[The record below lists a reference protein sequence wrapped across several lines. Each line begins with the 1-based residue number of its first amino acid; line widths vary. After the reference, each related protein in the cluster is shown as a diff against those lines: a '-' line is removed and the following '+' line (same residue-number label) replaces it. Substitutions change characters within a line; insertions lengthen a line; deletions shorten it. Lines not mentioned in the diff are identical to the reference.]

1 MVIEKDF
8 VEEVAQAVLPSPVAL
23 PVVFPEAFDQETK
36 PTCQH
41 HWVIETANGPI
52 SWGECQ
58 VCHEVKEFQNS
69 ISDADIGY

>member
-8 VEEVAQAVLPSPVAL
+8 MEVVAQAVLPSPTVL
-23 PVVFPEAFDQETK
+23 PVVLDEEVK
-36 PTCQH
+36 STCQH